1 MKLKMLRTFSDAMQ
15 FHKVRERKFT
25 FDEMARYKIRGI
37 FNMVGG
43 LDHMGPDVVRGFC
56 IGCTRTM
63 TPEIAIIEASIK
75 DTGKG
80 NPLKVVSVM
89 VFRDRFAYGL
99 FVIREGVRQAR
110 YLDSN
115 GFAEPVLGLLN

>member
-1 MKLKMLRTFSDAMQ
+1 MLKNFEEVLR
-15 FHKVRERKFT
+15 FHKVRERQFSE
-25 FDEMARYKIRGI
+25 DEMDRYKIRGI
-37 FNMVGG
+37 FNMVGW

-56 IGCTRTM
+56 IGCVRPLT
-63 TPEIAIIEASIK
+63 EEVAIIEASIK

-89 VFRDRFAYGL
+89 VFVDRFAYGL
-99 FVIREGVRQAR
+99 FMLREGVRNAR
-110 YLDSN
+110 YLDKD

>member
-1 MKLKMLRTFSDAMQ
+1 MLRTFKDAMQ

-25 FDEMARYKIRGI
+25 FDEMDRYKIRGI
-37 FNMVGG
+37 FNMVGV
-43 LDHMGPDVVRGFC
+43 LDHMSPDVIRGFC
-56 IGCTRTM
+56 IGCVRPM
-63 TPEIAIIEASIK
+63 TDEIAIIESSIK
-75 DTGKG
+75 DTGKVG
-80 NPLKVVSVM
+80 QKSNPLKIVSVM

-99 FVIREGVRQAR
+99 FVLREGVRHAR

>member
-1 MKLKMLRTFSDAMQ
+1 MKTKMLKDFKDAMM

-25 FDEMARYKIRGI
+25 RDEMVRYKIRGI

-43 LDHMGPDVVRGFC
+43 VDHMGPDAIRGFC
-56 IGCTRTM
+56 IGCVRPLTQ
-63 TPEIAIIEASIK
+63 EVAIIEASIK

-80 NPLKVVSVM
+80 NPLKIVTVM
-89 VFRDRFAYGL
+89 VFVDRFAYGL
-99 FVIREGVRQAR
+99 FVLREGVRHAR
-110 YLDSN
+110 YLDKK

>member
-1 MKLKMLRTFSDAMQ
+1 MLGTFGEAMQ
-15 FHKVRERKFT
+15 FHKGRERKCT

-43 LDHMGPDVVRGFC
+43 LDHMGPDTIRGFC
-56 IGCTRTM
+56 IGCVRPM
-63 TPEIAIIEASIK
+63 TEEIAIIESSIK

-99 FVIREGVRQAR
+99 FVLREGVRHAR
-110 YLDSN
+110 YLDKN